1 MDLSRVLK
9 TGLVSGIIYGIMQ
22 SIVSVLSY
30 VFYREQIKEIIRAA
44 IPSSTNI
51 PMTMDQLADIGMI
64 TAIPG
69 SIVGGIIA
77 GIVMA
82 VIFAI
87 MYENLMGRD
96 SKRKGI
102 FLCLLMLFAIVIGEV
117 AYPNFIGGLFMVQT
131 RFILLAPLSAA
142 FFVAYGYVLGLFY
155 DRFAGHKHKAV
166 ECKKEDKEKEKPAR
180 KK

>member
-9 TGLVSGIIYGIMQ
+9 TGLFSGIIYGVMQ
-22 SIVSVLSY
+22 GITSVLSY
-30 VFYREQIKEIIRAA
+30 VFYREEIKAMIRAS

-51 PMTMDQLADIGMI
+51 PMTMDQLADIGMMA
-64 TAIPG
+64 AIPG

-82 VIFAI
+82 FIFSV
-87 MYENLMGRD
+87 MYESLMGGS
-96 SKRKGI
+96 SKKKGV
-102 FLCLLMLFAIVIGEV
+102 FLCLLLLAGIVLGEL
-117 AYPNFIGGLFMVQT
+117 AYPGFIGGLFMVQT

-142 FFVAYGYVLGLFY
+142 FFVAYGYILGLFY
-155 DRFAGHKHKAV
+155 DRFAGHKHKAA
-166 ECKKEDKEKEKPAR
+166 ECKKEDKEKPAR